1 MIEGNQALARCPQCQ
16 ANLPAEVT
24 NIVDVGKDA
33 DLKQRFLGGRINAIE
48 CPTCG
53 FQGILNT
60 PLLYHDPENELLLSY
75 VPPDL
80 SLPADQRE
88 RMLGDLVNQVMASLP
103 PERRKGYLLQPKSFL
118 TLDSLIQEV
127 LRAEGIDEKAMARQQ
142 IGLQVIESLSGALE
156 DDEAFQRMVSEH
168 EDQLDYQFFLL
179 LTASIESARSDGDQQ
194 RADRLVQLRE
204 RLAESQP
211 EAPSA
216 ADLPK
221 DLPGLVSWVIEKSES
236 EKDVR
241 EVAAGIWPLL
251 DYQFF
256 RAFTDR
262 IEQKEKEGDAEG
274 SRRLKELRAQLLEV
288 REAMEKEANESLKS
302 ASEFLQQLMESDDPE
317 SMIRAN
323 PEKLDTSLLTVL
335 AANEEAAKKANDEE
349 SSNKLREL
357 MDLILRRVEE
367 DMPPG
372 LRLLNRL
379 LREERPEKIQ
389 AILEENRQEVTSEWV
404 DALEAIKEDLEA
416 HGQKELAH
424 KVENIA
430 RQATGLMKHKARRS

>member
-1 MIEGNQALARCPQCQ
+1 MIEGNQVLARCPQCQ
-16 ANLPAEVT
+16 ANLPAEIT

-33 DLKQRFLGGRINAIE
+33 DLKQRFLGGRINAVE

-53 FQGILNT
+53 FQGVLNT
-60 PLLYHDPENELLLSY
+60 PLLYHDPEKELLLSY

-88 RMLGDLVNQVMASLP
+88 RMLGDLVNRVMASLL
-103 PERRKGYLLQPKSFL
+103 PEQRKGYLLQPKSFL

-127 LRAEGIDEKAMARQQ
+127 LRAEGIDEEAIARQQ
-142 IGLQVIESLSGALE
+142 IGLQLIESLSGALE

-194 RADRLVQLRE
+194 RANQLRQLRE

-211 EAPSA
+211 EAMTD

-241 EVAAGIWPLL
+241 KVAAGIWPLL

-274 SRRLKELRAQLLEV
+274 SRRLKELRAQLLDV
-288 REAMEKEANESLKS
+288 REAMEKEASESLKL
-302 ASEFLQQLMESDDPE
+302 ASEFLQQLMDSDDPE

-323 PEKLDTSLLTVL
+323 PEKLDASLLTVL
-335 AANEEAAKKANDEE
+335 AANEEAAKKADDEE
-349 SSNKLREL
+349 LSNKLREL
-357 MDLILRRVEE
+357 MDLILHRVEE

-379 LREERPEKIQ
+379 LREDRPEKIQ
-389 AILEENRQEVTSEWV
+389 AILEENRQEITSEWV

-430 RQATGLMKHKARRS
+430 RQATGLMKHKS

>member
-127 LRAEGIDEKAMARQQ
+127 LHAEGIDEEAMARQQ

-430 RQATGLMKHKARRS
+430 QQATGLIKHKS

>member
-1 MIEGNQALARCPQCQ
+1 MIEGNQVLARCPQCQ
-16 ANLPAEVT
+16 ANLPAEIT

-33 DLKQRFLGGRINAIE
+33 DLKQRFLGGRINAVE

-53 FQGILNT
+53 FQGVLNT
-60 PLLYHDPENELLLSY
+60 PLLYHDPEKELLLSY

-88 RMLGDLVNQVMASLP
+88 RMLGDLVNRVMASLL
-103 PERRKGYLLQPKSFL
+103 PEQRKGYLLQPKSFL

-127 LRAEGIDEKAMARQQ
+127 LRAEGIDEEAIARQQ
-142 IGLQVIESLSGALE
+142 IGLQLIESLSGALE

-194 RADRLVQLRE
+194 RANQLRQLRE

-211 EAPSA
+211 EAMTD

-241 EVAAGIWPLL
+241 KVAAGIWPLL

-256 RAFTDR
+256 QAFTDR

-274 SRRLKELRAQLLEV
+274 SRRLKELRAQLLDV
-288 REAMEKEANESLKS
+288 REAMEKEASESLKL
-302 ASEFLQQLMESDDPE
+302 ASEFLQQLMDSDDPE

-323 PEKLDTSLLTVL
+323 PEKLDASLLTVL
-335 AANEEAAKKANDEE
+335 AANEEAAKKADDEE
-349 SSNKLREL
+349 LSNKLREL
-357 MDLILRRVEE
+357 MDLILHRVEE

-379 LREERPEKIQ
+379 LREDRPEKIQ
-389 AILEENRQEVTSEWV
+389 AILEENRQEITSEWV

-430 RQATGLMKHKARRS
+430 RQATGLMKHKS

>member
-1 MIEGNQALARCPQCQ
+1 
-16 ANLPAEVT
+16 LPAEIT

-60 PLLYHDPENELLLSY
+60 PLLYHDPEKELLLSY

-88 RMLGDLVNQVMASLP
+88 RMLGDLVNRVMASLS
-103 PERRKGYLLQPKSFL
+103 PEQRKGYLLQPKSFL

-127 LRAEGIDEKAMARQQ
+127 LRAEGIDEEAMARQQ
-142 IGLQVIESLSGALE
+142 ISLQLIESLSGALE

-168 EDQLDYQFFLL
+168 EDQLDYRFFLL

-194 RADRLVQLRE
+194 RADRLMQLRE

-211 EAPSA
+211 EAMTD

-236 EKDVR
+236 ERDVR

-256 RAFTDR
+256 QAFTDR
-262 IEQKEKEGDAEG
+262 IEQKEKEGDAKG
-274 SRRLKELRAQLLEV
+274 SRRLKELRAQLLDV
-288 REAMEKEANESLKS
+288 REAMEKEANESLKL
-302 ASEFLQQLMESDDPE
+302 ASEFLQQLMDSDDPE
-317 SMIRAN
+317 SMIRTN

-357 MDLILRRVEE
+357 MDLILHRVEE

-389 AILEENRQEVTSEWV
+389 AILEESRQEITSEWV

-430 RQATGLMKHKARRS
+430 QQATGLIKHKS